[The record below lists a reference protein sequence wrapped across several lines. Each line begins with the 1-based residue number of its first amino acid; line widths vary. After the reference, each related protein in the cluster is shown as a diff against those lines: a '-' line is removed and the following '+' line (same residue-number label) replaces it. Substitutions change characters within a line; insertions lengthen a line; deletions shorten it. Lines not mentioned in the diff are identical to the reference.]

1 MGIPSGMPIF
11 YARFSHI
18 FCIFA
23 AMAKGRDKSLVDSR
37 NIRIYERYYYW
48 TEVKRLRFD
57 DALRRLSTEEF
68 FLSESRIMQ
77 IIRDQIQA
85 GVTVDCK
92 KIEKPLFTGFKL
104 KPRHCPSSP
113 VKRPPY
119 VEGQLF
125 ACP

>member
-1 MGIPSGMPIF
+1 
-11 YARFSHI
+11 
-18 FCIFA
+18 
-23 AMAKGRDKSLVDSR
+23 MAKGRDKELVNSR
-37 NIRIYERYYYW
+37 NVRIYERYYYW

-57 DALRRLSTEEF
+57 DALQKLSSEEF

-77 IIRDQIQA
+77 IIRDMIQA
-85 GVTVDCK
+85 GVTVDGK

-104 KPRHCPSSP
+104 KPRSTTSSSKKSP
-113 VKRPPY
+113 TY

>member
-1 MGIPSGMPIF
+1 MECLFF

-18 FCIFA
+18 FYIFA
-23 AMAKGRDKSLVDSR
+23 PMARGRDKSLVDSR

-77 IIRDQIQA
+77 IIRDMIQA
-85 GVTVDCK
+85 GVTVDGK

-104 KPRHCPSSP
+104 KPRHSPSSP
-113 VKRPPY
+113 LKRPPY

>member
-1 MGIPSGMPIF
+1 
-11 YARFSHI
+11 
-18 FCIFA
+18 
-23 AMAKGRDKSLVDSR
+23 MAKGRDKNLVNSR
-37 NIRIYERYYYW
+37 NKRIYERYYFW

-77 IIRDQIQA
+77 IIRDMIQA
-85 GVTVDCK
+85 GVTVEGK
-92 KIEKPLFTGFKL
+92 RIEKPLFTGFKL
-104 KPRHCPSSP
+104 KPRSKASSQKPS
-113 VKRPPY
+113 PY

>member
-1 MGIPSGMPIF
+1 MPHF
-11 YARFSHI
+11 LCPFLRD
-18 FCIFA
+18 FCYFCT
-23 AMAKGRDKSLVDSR
+23 MAKGRDKNLVNSR
-37 NIRIYERYYYW
+37 NKRIYERYYYW
-48 TEVKRLRFD
+48 TEVRRLRFD

-77 IIRDQIQA
+77 IIRDMIQA
-85 GVTVDCK
+85 GVTVDGK

-104 KPRHCPSSP
+104 KPRSTSSSL
-113 VKRPPY
+113 KSSPY

>member
-1 MGIPSGMPIF
+1 MP
-11 YARFSHI
+11 
-18 FCIFA
+18 
-23 AMAKGRDKSLVDSR
+23 KGRDRNLVNTR

-77 IIRDQIQA
+77 IIRDMIQA
-85 GVTVDCK
+85 GVTVDGK

-104 KPRHCPSSP
+104 KPRTPTVSSM
-113 VKRPPY
+113 KSSPY